1 MKDELKKHSEK
12 CRVHSTHEF
21 KDEHGNIIERRFFNK
36 ALELRSYNKYEY
48 NNKNLLIKETRYT
61 KEEEIRYLINYK
73 YDEHGNLIEYFAYDS
88 DCKPSYK
95 RIYEYKDNIR
105 LEERGYKYG
114 SEFRYRTLYFFDYD
128 GYKIIEQHFNAE
140 NKLNFVSVFER
151 NGDLFEIISPQRD
164 SEVKISDKN
173 DKCNSSNPYPYMIPK
188 KYKTCAD
195 LDDVEDQY
203 KFEYFDETEK

>member
-1 MKDELKKHSEK
+1 MNEELQKRLEKMKV
-12 CRVHSTHEF
+12 RSTHEF
-21 KDEHGNIIERRFFNK
+21 KDEYGNVIERRFYNK
-36 ALELRSYNKYEY
+36 ALELKSMYKYEY
-48 NNKNLLIKETRYT
+48 DEKNFLIKETRFT
-61 KEEEIRYLINYK
+61 GDEEIRYLINYK
-73 YDEHGNLIEYFAYDS
+73 YDGNGNLIEYFAYDS
-88 DCKPSYK
+88 KGKPSYK
-95 RIYEYKDNIR
+95 KVYDYKNNN
-105 LEERGYKYG
+105 LVQQRGYKFG
-114 SEFRYRTLYFFDYD
+114 VELRYKTLYLYDYN